1 MCSWQHWML
10 SQEKN
15 DFMSEWTIT
24 SGAGTYCSVKAH
36 LTTELKTESGEQPQL
51 FADILECFA
60 SSAYSCSSKS
70 ATWVQWHLF
79 SLQTIA
85 EHTSR
90 QDKNLKAQFPMQM
103 SLVMLLWELLVCR
116 KHFYPLIF
124 WIKKPQW
131 KQFFFWHGC
140 GAGFTVNLESN

>member
-15 DFMSEWTIT
+15 DFHEWMDHHIRGRNLLLRE
-24 SGAGTYCSVKAH
+24 SPFNHRVKNREWWTATAFRWH
-36 LTTELKTESGEQPQL
+36 TCVFLLVQL
-51 FADILECFA
+51 
-60 SSAYSCSSKS
+60 YSCSSKS

-90 QDKNLKAQFPMQM
+90 QDKNSKAQFPMQM

-124 WIKKPQW
+124 WIKKNPM
-131 KQFFFWHGC
+131 KTIFFLTWLWSRVHG
-140 GAGFTVNLESN
+140 